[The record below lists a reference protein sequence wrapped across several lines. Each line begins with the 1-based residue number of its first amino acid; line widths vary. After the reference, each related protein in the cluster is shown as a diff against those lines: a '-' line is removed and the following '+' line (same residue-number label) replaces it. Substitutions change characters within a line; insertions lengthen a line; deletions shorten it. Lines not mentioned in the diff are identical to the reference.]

1 MTDVELRRS
10 SGDEF
15 FGAAVEAEGLV
26 KTYRS
31 RTGTVEAVRGVDLRV
46 SAGEIVAG
54 AIMLALSV
62 RVIRTYD

>member
-10 SGDEF
+10 SGDE
-15 FGAAVEAEGLV
+15 
-26 KTYRS
+26 TYRS